1 MKFNHKLMMVS
12 AAVLLGA
19 SPIVSGVQ
27 ATTVQAA
34 KKSSTNKSASKK
46 GTIQF
51 SHNAY
56 VYDKNGKRLKKYM
69 GEAKYTKIAKG
80 ISVNYSGKKRI
91 NGKLYYA
98 IGNGAFV
105 KAGNVG
111 YVDGKKVTTTSTSQ
125 VTATLKRNAYIY
137 DASGKTNKKKIKKNT
152 KVTVDQL
159 IYIGSKL
166 YYRISGQSN
175 QFIKSAN
182 VASTS
187 STLKPVNSKPAQKPN
202 KPAKPTG
209 DNQTAATVI
218 TLSRNAYIYDGQG
231 NTNKKLVKKGQ
242 QVTVDQLQY
251 IGSKLYYRINDS
263 NYPGKDQWI
272 KKSNVG
278 VVTGTQLKP
287 ANSQPTADA
296 NSTLITLGRDSHV
309 YDAQGVAQATNTFPK
324 GYTAR
329 VTELRYIWV
338 AADNKAELFYAL
350 QSDKNGFIKD
360 DDVSALSGV
369 KLSPVNTSQS
379 AQEAITVATATD
391 KSDLQTALNQDATV
405 KSSDAYK
412 LAAKSLRDAYD
423 TAAAAASQVNSSQ
436 TATVS
441 QVKDALAKLTAAKSA
456 LNGKKVIVADLNN
469 LTMAEASQI
478 VQLAASA
485 NNVDASAVQFS
496 NNNTTL
502 TISGTNGFQQTLN
515 VADYAT
521 TTK

>member
-12 AAVLLGA
+12 AAVLLGT
-19 SPIVSGVQ
+19 SPIVGSVQ

-69 GEAKYTKIAKG
+69 GDAKYTKIVKG
-80 ISVNYSGKKRI
+80 ISVKYSGKKTI

-111 YVDGKKVTTTSTSQ
+111 YVDGKKVTTTTSTAQ
-125 VTATLKRNAYIY
+125 VTATIKRNAYIY
-137 DASGKTNKKKIKKNT
+137 DANGKTNKKKIKKNT

-187 STLKPVNSKPAQKPN
+187 TTLKPVNSKPTQKPS
-202 KPAKPTG
+202 KPT
-209 DNQTAATVI
+209 DATVI

-231 NTNKKLVKKGQ
+231 NTSKKLVKKGQ

-278 VVTGTQLKP
+278 VVIGTQLKP

-360 DDVSALSGV
+360 DDVSALSGA
-369 KLSPVNTSQS
+369 KLSPVNTPQS
-379 AQEAITVATATD
+379 AQEAITVATVTD
-391 KSDLQTALNQDATV
+391 KSDLQTALNQDAAV
-405 KSSDAYK
+405 KSSDTYK

-423 TAAAAASQVNSSQ
+423 TASAAAGQVNGSQ

-441 QVKDALAKLTAAKSA
+441 QVKDALAKLTTAKSA
-456 LNGKKVIVADLNN
+456 LNGKKVTVVDLNN

-496 NNNTTL
+496 NNNTIL

-521 TTK
+521 TAK